1 MEETIIIKETDG
13 WINVL
18 DYGVCRDE
26 SEDVSSR
33 VQKIITAAP
42 EDSII
47 YFPSGKYLFTSG
59 IEINKRLTLCGDAYF
74 RSNNPD
80 NEFFHSGATQFSC
93 KFNKEDVK
101 NGTIQSFAVITVKGV
116 KHCIKSI
123 SFQSDSC
130 YRPEDDEND
139 KENNSHYPPANG
151 EPGLHHK
158 INFTHEGK
166 SISAIVCDDVSEG
179 SGHYENLDFG
189 GFAEIALEMPNNST
203 ANDITIFPCNRGISA
218 GENSIIT
225 NGKIWGCTYGM
236 EISTGT
242 FINGMRVEEVGK
254 VAIDSIGKG
263 SNFITNI
270 TIDQC
275 GYCGFKF
282 DSISNTQI
290 SGNISRCGQYYF
302 NFTYEDYLKLDDKD
316 RIEEAYSLFYGNSID
331 SSNITITNTNVD
343 YWEDAGEG
351 EFNNGDLTFSP
362 HKVYLIKAL
371 ETKNVLLRCFIDA
384 TDMVIESQKGN
395 LIYNNKTQTVI
406 FHDGELSSINGIGI
420 SEEDYGDKIKIKKGE
435 MYINGNMKMYSPQI
449 NDILT
454 TEKNTSDEVAK
465 NYGGKWQKIGEKS
478 EPNITIQ
485 YYKMIEK

>member
-1 MEETIIIKETDG
+1 MGEPIIIKETDR

-18 DYGVCRDE
+18 NYGVCNNE
-26 SEDVSSR
+26 KEDVSSR
-33 VQKIITAAP
+33 VQEIINAAP

-59 IEINKRLTLCGDAYF
+59 IEINKRLTLCGDTYF
-74 RSNNPD
+74 RSNNAG
-80 NEFFHSGATQFSC
+80 NEYFHSGATQFSC
-93 KFNKEDVK
+93 NFDKKKVEE
-101 NGTIQSFAVITVKGV
+101 GTIESFTVIMVKGV
-116 KHCIKSI
+116 EHCIKSI

-130 YRPEDDEND
+130 YRPDDKVDNTH
-139 KENNSHYPPANG
+139 NPPANG

-158 INFTHEGK
+158 IIFTHEGK
-166 SISAIVCDDVSEG
+166 YISAIVCDNVSEG

-203 ANDITIFPCNRGISA
+203 ANDITIFTCNRGISA

-225 NGKIWGCTYGM
+225 NGKTWGCTYGI

-302 NFTYEDYLKLDDKD
+302 NFTYDDYLKLDDKD
-316 RIEEAYSLFYGNSID
+316 RIEEAYSLLYGNSIE
-331 SSNITITNTNVD
+331 SSNITITNDNSD
-343 YWEDAGEG
+343 NWED
-351 EFNNGDLTFSP
+351 NGKKNHT
-362 HKVYLIKAL
+362 VYLIKAF
-371 ETKNVLLRCFIDA
+371 ETKNVLLRCTIDA
-384 TDMVIESQKGN
+384 TDMVIESKKGN

-406 FHDGELSSINGIGI
+406 FHDRELSSINGIGI
-420 SEEDYGDKIKIKKGE
+420 SEEDSGDKINIKKGE
-435 MYINGNMKMYSPQI
+435 MYINGNMKMYRPQI

-454 TEKNTSDEVAK
+454 TENNTSDRVAQL
-465 NYGGKWQKIGEKS
+465 YGGKWKKIGQES
-478 EPNITIQ
+478 MFDIR

>member
-1 MEETIIIKETDG
+1 MGEPIIIKETDG

-18 DYGVCRDE
+18 DYGVCNNE
-26 SEDVSSR
+26 KEDVSSR
-33 VQKIITAAP
+33 VQEIIKAAP

-59 IEINKRLTLCGDAYF
+59 IEINKRLTLCGDTYF
-74 RSNNPD
+74 RSNNAGNPAF
-80 NEFFHSGATQFSC
+80 NSGATQFSC
-93 KFNKEDVK
+93 NFDKKKIEEGK
-101 NGTIQSFAVITVKGV
+101 IESFAVITVKGV

-130 YRPEDDEND
+130 YRPSD
-139 KENNSHYPPANG
+139 KVDNTHNPPANG

-158 INFTHEGK
+158 IILTYEGK
-166 SISAIVCDDVSEG
+166 YISAIVCDNVSEG

-203 ANDITIFPCNRGISA
+203 ANDITIFTCNRGISA

-225 NGKIWGCTYGM
+225 NGKTWGCTYGM
-236 EISTGT
+236 KISTGT

-282 DSISNTQI
+282 NSISNTQI

-302 NFTYEDYLKLDDKD
+302 NFSYEDYLKLNDKD
-316 RIEEAYSLFYGNSID
+316 RIEEAYSLLYGNSIE
-331 SSNITITNTNVD
+331 SSNITITNNNTD
-343 YWEDAGEG
+343 YWEDGGDVKDE
-351 EFNNGDLTFSP
+351 NGNTKFKE
-362 HKVYLIKAL
+362 HKIYLIKAF
-371 ETKNVLLRCFIDA
+371 ETKNVLLRCTIDA
-384 TDMVIESQKGN
+384 TDMVLESEKGN
-395 LIYNNKTQTVI
+395 LIYNNKGQTVI
-406 FHDGELSSINGIGI
+406 FHDGELSSVNGIGI
-420 SEEDYGDKIKIKKGE
+420 SEEDYGDKIKIKKGD
-435 MYINGNMKMYSPQI
+435 MYINDNMKMYSPQI

-454 TEKNTSDEVAK
+454 TGNNTSDTVATY
-465 NYGGKWQKIGEKS
+465 YGGKWEKVGEKV
-478 EPNITIQ
+478 ELGTTVR
-485 YYKMIEK
+485 YHKMIEK